1 MGTPRQQRVAAV
13 ILLST
18 LGMCALFLAQ
28 GATNLMGAAL
38 IDRAPVVGGAEREQ
52 LAVPGG
58 EAATNRRSAVDHAKV
73 KLMLVGPEP
82 EVEEVD
88 AGVED
93 AGLPP
98 EDGIV
103 PRCEGQA
110 VLTAAIVSWSAE
122 RSLAAIT
129 LNGQSRLYR
138 EGSVVDGKTVER
150 IEPHRAIMIYGP
162 RRCYLAMF
170 EVQPAEGAAPVVAA
184 ATPTPDAP
192 AAAAAAA
199 DTGEGITNEAME
211 AGITRQSDRNFTVQR
226 SFLEEVMRNQEE
238 IMRTARV
245 IPHEENGRV
254 VGVKMYG
261 IRRNSVL
268 GRLGIQNG
276 DMVRT
281 MNGFDLTSPD
291 TALEAYTRLS
301 GADSLSLSV
310 VRRGQPLTID
320 YSVQ

>member
-1 MGTPRQQRVAAV
+1 MTTRRLALALGLLVA
-13 ILLST
+13 
-18 LGMCALFLAQ
+18 CAD
-28 GATNLMGAAL
+28 GAAE
-38 IDRAPVVGGAEREQ
+38 DPV
-52 LAVPGG
+52 
-58 EAATNRRSAVDHAKV
+58 
-73 KLMLVGPEP
+73 
-82 EVEEVD
+82 
-88 AGVED
+88 
-93 AGLPP
+93 
-98 EDGIV
+98 
-103 PRCEGQA
+103 
-110 VLTAAIVSWSAE
+110 
-122 RSLAAIT
+122 
-129 LNGQSRLYR
+129 
-138 EGSVVDGKTVER
+138 
-150 IEPHRAIMIYGP
+150 
-162 RRCYLAMF
+162 
-170 EVQPAEGAAPVVAA
+170 
-184 ATPTPDAP
+184 
-192 AAAAAAA
+192 A

-254 VGVKMYG
+254 VGVKTYG